1 MTRPAPG
8 DWRRILLVGFMGA
21 GKTSVGEALA
31 GRLGWRFHDVDR
43 VVEMEVGRPIVEIFR
58 EMGEASFRAR
68 EAHVAGRLLEE
79 DHVVLSVGGG
89 WGAVPGRLSSVPRGT
104 ATVWLEV
111 SPEEAVR
118 RATAEPGQRPLL
130 QVKDP
135 IAEARLLLNQRAS
148 GYAGARWR
156 VDTERSSVED
166 VTARIMDILS
176 AHPMEIRTE

>member
-1 MTRPAPG
+1 MTLAAPEE
-8 DWRRILLVGFMGA
+8 WRRLLLVGFMGA

-31 GRLGWRFHDVDR
+31 SRLGWRFHDVDR
-43 VVEMEVGRPIVEIFR
+43 VVEIEMGRPIVEIFR
-58 EMGEASFRAR
+58 EMGEATFRAR
-68 EAHVAGRLLEE
+68 EAQVARRLLGE
-79 DHVVLSVGGG
+79 DEVVLSVGGG
-89 WGAVPGRLSSVPRGT
+89 WGAVPGRLASIPSGT

-118 RATAEPGQRPLL
+118 RAAAQPGARPLL

-135 IAEARLLLNQRAS
+135 IAEARLLLDRRAP

-176 AHPMEIRTE
+176 AHPMEIRSE